1 MLTFARWSGCLVVL
15 ACASVSSRA
24 ADLDKYLP
32 NQTEAVVAV
41 NIKQLVESP
50 LLKDHLEPIKQAL
63 KQLNVAPKPFA
74 LLGLEPWTDAERVTI
89 AWTGNPDG
97 EAPYILLQG
106 SFDNAKIEAA
116 AAKAA
121 KKDEIVQERFVDGRR
136 VWVLR
141 CDDEPTWLYMGLL
154 DPGMLVLSRQANRV
168 SEALGKK
175 AGQVKHELR
184 KDVQTLLA
192 RLDAKQSIGVVS
204 LSRPLN
210 FAGLLGGLPGNLQ
223 NVAGGVTLGDDVR
236 VELAMSARDP
246 QTAKSAAG
254 QLEDSLNQLKALT
267 AVLVTQKKQYAPLA
281 DLVNGA
287 KVTTQGSELAFKLT
301 INKDLMDMLFK
312 KDQ

>member
-1 MLTFARWSGCLVVL
+1 MLMFARWSGCLVVL
-15 ACASVSSRA
+15 AFAAVPVRA

-32 NQTEAVVAV
+32 NQTEAIVAV

-74 LLGLEPWTDAERVTI
+74 LLGLEPWADAERVTI

-97 EAPYILLQG
+97 EAPCILLQG
-106 SFDNAKIEAA
+106 NFDNAKIEAA

-141 CDDEPTWLYMGLL
+141 CEDEPTWLYLGLL
-154 DPGMLVLSRQANRV
+154 DPGTLVLSRQANRV

-184 KDVQTLLA
+184 KDVQTLLG
-192 RLDAKQSIGVVS
+192 RLDTKQSVGVVS

-236 VELAMSARDP
+236 LDLAMSARDP
-246 QTAKSAAG
+246 QTAKAAAG
-254 QLEDSLNQLKALT
+254 QLQDSLNQLKALT

-301 INKDLMDMLFK
+301 INKDLMDMLLK